1 MNCTDTLATSNS
13 FSTTASS
20 SQSLIP
26 SSCKPTT
33 ISTPAGNLVYNN
45 SVRELM
51 LNALESVNAN
61 DMPLLGMTFL
71 SSAYLSINYD
81 KAEFTLWQANPTT
94 DENILAIDSTGN
106 GCTPVASPVVSSVAS
121 PVAAS
126 STTSNSA
133 DSHKSSSSFPVGAIA
148 GIVVGVVVL
157 IIVGAAFWFCRS
169 PRQRRKR
176 RNDQQH
182 AAYPI
187 DTYDKAELSAN
198 ETSTITLTTPLR
210 GNSKN
215 DRNLI
220 YKQDGSEM
228 HELPGGE
235 Q

>member
-1 MNCTDTLATSNS
+1 VQTDNS
-13 FSTTASS
+13 FD
-20 SQSLIP
+20 
-26 SSCKPTT
+26 
-33 ISTPAGNLVYNN
+33 PAGNLVYNN

-81 KAEFTLWQANPTT
+81 NAEFTLWQANPTT

-106 GCTPVASPVVSSVAS
+106 GCTPVASPVASPIAS

-126 STTSNSA
+126 SATSNGA

-169 PRQRRKR
+169 PWQHGKR
-176 RNDQQH
+176 WNEQQH
-182 AAYPI
+182 AACPM
-187 DTYDKAELSAN
+187 DMYDNKAELSAN
-198 ETSTITLTTPLR
+198 ETSTMTVATPLW
-210 GNSKN
+210 GYSNN
-215 DRNLI
+215 DRKLI
-220 YKQDGSEM
+220 YKQDGGEM

>member
-1 MNCTDTLATSNS
+1 MQTDNA
-13 FSTTASS
+13 FD
-20 SQSLIP
+20 
-26 SSCKPTT
+26 
-33 ISTPAGNLVYNN
+33 PAGNLVYNN

-106 GCTPVASPVVSSVAS
+106 GCTPVASSVAS
-121 PVAAS
+121 QVAAT

-133 DSHKSSSSFPVGAIA
+133 DSHKSSSSFPVDAIA

-176 RNDQQH
+176 WNEQQH
-182 AAYPI
+182 AAYLI
-187 DTYDKAELSAN
+187 GRYDNKAELSAN
-198 ETSTITLTTPLR
+198 ETPTMTLTTPLW
-210 GNSKN
+210 GNSNN

-220 YKQDGSEM
+220 YEQDGGEM